1 MLVHTIVG
9 VIDSIA
15 CGSIDILVTRLTPRD
30 TQFQIVQPRIG
41 SCHELL
47 LADTPTGGN
56 RGEESKAVVFTE
68 TARTIITHRQRYK
81 VAVVVTIVRL
91 SKERDQRE
99 TAAASIS
106 LGYTRSC
113 GWPHIGGIE
122 HDEVLFISREPLIY
136 LSVKLRSQQEVSTVF
151 THLQIIGNNGV
162 PHPFCPMLLFCFY
175 SILIVGYYAF
185 GNRISKESLSLLR
198 IVDTSR
204 STNIQTFDRVDI
216 DEHVSEQTP
225 IGVSVVF
232 TALQDRERVLTLW
245 ETAGRRSLRQIAV
258 GRIDRQQ
265 GVILEYT
272 LNIAAGSTYL
282 RRTVEREVLTD
293 SHDILQHLIVA
304 VDACRETVKVS
315 RLDDTVVLVVS

>member
-1 MLVHTIVG
+1 
-9 VIDSIA
+9 
-15 CGSIDILVTRLTPRD
+15 
-30 TQFQIVQPRIG
+30 
-41 SCHELL
+41 
-47 LADTPTGGN
+47 
-56 RGEESKAVVFTE
+56 
-68 TARTIITHRQRYK
+68 
-81 VAVVVTIVRL
+81 
-91 SKERDQRE
+91 
-99 TAAASIS
+99 
-106 LGYTRSC
+106 
-113 GWPHIGGIE
+113 
-122 HDEVLFISREPLIY
+122 
-136 LSVKLRSQQEVSTVF
+136 
-151 THLQIIGNNGV
+151 
-162 PHPFCPMLLFCFY
+162 MLLFCFY

-304 VDACRETVKVS
+304 VNACRETVKVS